1 MREKETL
8 EDAMSQNIK
17 DLILETIESSL
28 EAQLRA
34 VRRLRSPQSTQPKRK
49 SKSQVDM
56 VFDVLSAADGPLHIA
71 EIIAKVNAKFG
82 VELNRESIVSALTKK
97 ITRGDRFRR
106 TARNTFGLIGG

>member
-1 MREKETL
+1 
-8 EDAMSQNIK
+8 MSQDIK

-34 VRRLRSPQSTQPKRK
+34 VRRLRSPQPSQSKKK
-49 SKSQVDM
+49 SMSQVDM
-56 VFDVLSAADGPLHIA
+56 VFDILSVANGPLHIA
-71 EIIAKVNAKFG
+71 EIIAKVDAKFG

-97 ITRGDRFRR
+97 VARGDRFER